1 MQGLLDIEELSRT
14 PLKLK
19 SEAPECLVGDKEL
32 RDNSEQVAVS
42 ATPDSRQSCLG
53 GLAGDQ
59 VFQNDFGVHARI
71 LLNLKEP
78 PINVN
83 ILGPSFLLET
93 DAVGVNPLHLDRNNQ
108 GETVSLAA
116 IRS

>member
-19 SEAPECLVGDKEL
+19 CETPECLVGDKEL
-32 RDNSEQVAVS
+32 HDNPEQVSVS
-42 ATPDSRQSCLG
+42 ATPDSRQSCLCR
-53 GLAGDQ
+53 LAGDQ

-71 LLNLKEP
+71 LLDVKERP
-78 PINVN
+78 VDVN

-93 DAVGVNPLHLDRNNQ
+93 DAV
-108 GETVSLAA
+108 
-116 IRS
+116 RSEERRVGKECR